1 MTEDDEESFREF
13 ALAAMPQLR
22 RVAVAQVRDGHR
34 ADDIVQATLEK
45 LYVDWRRIHRQA
57 RDPFAYARRVLVNTL
72 ISDSRRL
79 WWRREVST
87 TDAGEGVSVEDA
99 TGRVDLRADLGVAL
113 DALPPR
119 QRLTVVLRFVEDQS
133 VAQTAALMG
142 CSEGTVKSATN
153 AARSTLREL
162 LGEPAATSTKGWDA

>member
-13 ALAAMPQLR
+13 ALAALPQLR

-34 ADDIVQATLEK
+34 ADDLVQMTLEK
-45 LYVDWRRIHRQA
+45 LYVDWRRINRQA

-72 ISDSRRL
+72 VSDSRRL
-79 WWRREVST
+79 RWHREVSV
-87 TDAGEGVSVEDA
+87 TDAGESARVEDA
-99 TGRVDLRADLGVAL
+99 TGQVDLRTDLGAAL

-119 QRLTVVLRFVEDQS
+119 QRLTVVLRFVEDLS
-133 VAQTAALMG
+133 VTQTAALMG

-153 AARSTLREL
+153 AARGTLREL
-162 LGEPAATSTKGWDA
+162 LGEPVTTMKGWDA